1 MESFIKAGHIEPSV
15 IIFDVFGTLVQIGER
30 RSPYRKLM
38 KWLKENGRQP
48 KPDDAKFIMSQN
60 LSFTELVKLLGI
72 NIPDQL
78 LQELEHDLNDELQSI
93 VLYED
98 TLSTLE
104 ELKELGFRLALCSNL
119 AMPYGK
125 VVSSLLPNID
135 TYAWSYEVGA
145 IKPESQIYQ
154 YLIDQLECRAKDV
167 LFIGDTPLA
176 DFSGPN
182 EFGMSAR
189 LIDRKNGQTLA
200 DILVDIIR

>member
-1 MESFIKAGHIEPSV
+1 MELFIKAGHIEPSV
-15 IIFDVFGTLVQIGER
+15 IIFDVFGTLVKIGER
-30 RSPYRKLM
+30 RSPYRKLI

-176 DFSGPN
+176 DYSGPN

-189 LIDRKNGQTLA
+189 LIDRKSGQKLA
-200 DILVDIIR
+200 DVLSDIL

>member
-1 MESFIKAGHIEPSV
+1 MELFIKAGHIEPSV
-15 IIFDVFGTLVQIGER
+15 IIFDVFGTLVKIGER
-30 RSPYRKLM
+30 RSPYRKLI
-38 KWLKENGRQP
+38 KWLKENERQP

-176 DFSGPN
+176 DYSGPN

-189 LIDRKNGQTLA
+189 LIDRKNGQKLADVLA
-200 DILVDIIR
+200 DIIR

>member
-1 MESFIKAGHIEPSV
+1 MESFIKAGHIGPS
-15 IIFDVFGTLVQIGER
+15 IIVFDVFGTLVKIGER

-48 KPDDAKFIMSQN
+48 KSDDAKFIMSQN

-78 LQELEHDLNDELQSI
+78 LQELDHDLSEELQSI
-93 VLYED
+93 VLYGD

-104 ELKELGFRLALCSNL
+104 ELKKLGFRLALCSNL

-135 TYAWSYEVGA
+135 AYAWSYEVGA
-145 IKPESQIYQ
+145 IKLESQIYQ
-154 YLIDQLECRAKDV
+154 YLIDQLECHAKDV

-176 DFSGPN
+176 DYSGPS

-189 LIDRKNGQTLA
+189 LIDRKNGQKLVDVLA
-200 DILVDIIR
+200 DIIR